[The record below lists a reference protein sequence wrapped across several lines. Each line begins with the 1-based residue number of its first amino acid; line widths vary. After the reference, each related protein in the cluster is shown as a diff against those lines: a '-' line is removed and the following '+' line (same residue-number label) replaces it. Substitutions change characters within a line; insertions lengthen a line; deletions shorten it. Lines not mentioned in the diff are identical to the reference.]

1 MPRYR
6 SASPLDLDGTKK
18 DRHAQ
23 SGVGLRETA
32 AFKVIQVLLI
42 YANRML

>member
-18 DRHAQ
+18 DRHVQ
-23 SGVGLRETA
+23 SSVALSEA
-32 AFKVIQVLLI
+32 ATFKVIQVL
-42 YANRML
+42 